1 MKKCLRKWLEMN
13 FGETNTLSGKAFKDS
28 IVVECIGAIDEA
40 NAFIGLA
47 KIFSR
52 KEEVKELLQEI
63 QKRLFRIC
71 EEFAGGRKVG
81 ESELEWIELQIK
93 KMEEE
98 VPKMKSFVIL
108 EKDAPTALLSVARA
122 IVRKAER
129 RALTL
134 YRNGLVSELSVDW
147 LNKLSYLI
155 YLLTLKEGEKFEEV
169 HF

>member
-1 MKKCLRKWLEMN
+1 MRKWLEMN